1 MRETTVREVFHRI
14 VAKRNYDISTN
25 TLTAADRINV
35 GDLVNIIVRKAWE
48 SAWWPELMLLEERQY
63 RVTWSDSS
71 NYGIGDEVYF
81 VDSDDA
87 GGYYVS
93 LLDSNVNKS
102 PETETTY
109 WSAVGEDFVRSIHL
123 RQEWEAN
130 EIGMLDMQAHLFARN
145 PDIYPETIPLESVYL
160 RGDEIF
166 VRPDQAPTKPY
177 VKFRKPRPRYSWVE
191 WDVAAAYAIGDLV
204 YQTVAVAD
212 SLVVGETFKALT
224 ANTGKEPYTQTVDWV
239 SVPFPEFLVDYVVQ
253 RVAAEERTED
263 EGRRESFGL
272 AAEIL
277 DSLMQAH
284 IDAQGPRRPAV
295 YQVGS

>member
-166 VRPDQAPTKPY
+166 VRPDQAN
-177 VKFRKPRPRYSWVE
+177 
-191 WDVAAAYAIGDLV
+191 
-204 YQTVAVAD
+204 
-212 SLVVGETFKALT
+212 KALC
-224 ANTGKEPYTQTVDWV
+224 EV
-239 SVPFPEFLVDYVVQ
+239 SEATSSVFVG
-253 RVAAEERTED
+253 RV
-263 EGRRESFGL
+263 GCGGGL
-272 AAEIL
+272 C
-277 DSLMQAH
+277 D
-284 IDAQGPRRPAV
+284 R
-295 YQVGS
+295 GSGLSDRSGC